1 MTKDY
6 KNLAKV
12 AKFHQFIHFGK
23 KFKVLDNILR
33 VYLVFGKILE
43 LIW

>member
-12 AKFHQFIHFGK
+12 AKFHQFIHF
-23 KFKVLDNILR
+23 VQ
-33 VYLVFGKILE
+33 KIQSIGQYFE
-43 LIW
+43 GIFSIW